1 MIALDRDLFCA
12 FQLERLWETPFP
24 RCILCFSRSHRDW
37 QRNHMNQN
45 LSASFVWS
53 NPNGIHKL
61 CMSVLWTSQNTRQP
75 AILNWDCIGREWSA
89 KLRLWNPSSARL
101 DGYII
106 VRVRYRRIHIW
117 SIWCVI
123 CLGPPSAGRGWRAED
138 GGGSQRW
145 SFSQVHFWWMICA
158 MAHFDWLNY
167 YHCSTVCQSEVH
179 TLNQS
184 HQVVEYSWSKHSQHR
199 HPGNQCRQR
208 QKSCP
213 RRRPWWSG
221 QFVGLK
227 TLIWFPCPPGQS

>member
-61 CMSVLWTSQNTRQP
+61 CMSVLRTSQNTRQP
-75 AILNWDCIGREWSA
+75 AILNWDCIGREWSV

-138 GGGSQRW
+138 GWRGQPAMIIFTGTLLVDDLCDGTLWLTQLLPLLDSLPEW
-145 SFSQVHFWWMICA
+145 S
-158 MAHFDWLNY
+158 AH
-167 YHCSTVCQSEVH
+167 TQSITPSSRV
-179 TLNQS
+179 
-184 HQVVEYSWSKHSQHR
+184 
-199 HPGNQCRQR
+199 
-208 QKSCP
+208 
-213 RRRPWWSG
+213 
-221 QFVGLK
+221 
-227 TLIWFPCPPGQS
+227 